1 MDDLIKLLE
10 AMTGPARSVDVEIG
24 RLQGV
29 LVMQHDEETGV
40 NREHTHWEY
49 TKSIDDAL
57 SLVPDGWAWFVERI
71 DGFSNG
77 DARLWLPAQ
86 RARGY
91 IKENFDVRN
100 AANPAIAI
108 CIAAL
113 KARAAIA
120 KTALKSQENTLN
132 Q

>member
-29 LVMQHDEETGV
+29 LVMQHDEETGA
-40 NREHTHWEY
+40 NHEHTYFEY

-57 SLVPDGWAWFVERI
+57 TLVPEGWAWFVERI

-86 RARGY
+86 KTRGY
-91 IKENFDVRN
+91 IKENFDARN

-113 KARAAIA
+113 KARQAIA
-120 KTALKSQENTLN
+120 KTALKSQQVALT